1 MTVAS
6 TSGSSSMM
14 WLVFALLVVVFWG
27 CYGVAMHAASVSMGG
42 ASDPHSRYKAYI
54 FVGVA
59 YVGVAIVA
67 PLILMS
73 VGGASWSFPA
83 KGIWYALLAGTLGA
97 FGAFFVLSAMGSVGS
112 RPWMIPVVMCVVFAG
127 APIVNAILALVI
139 HPPKEGW
146 GSISPMFWVGILVA
160 ASGAAM
166 ATYFKPGPTKPAE
179 DPAPTAQVEQAVP
192 NTNAP
197 VITRDD
203 TDSTDDKSS

>member
-1 MTVAS
+1 
-6 TSGSSSMM
+6 MM

-73 VGGASWSFPA
+73 VGGASWTFPA

-97 FGAFFVLSAMGSVGS
+97 FGAFFVLSAMGSVGG

-139 HPPKEGW
+139 HPPKDGW

-166 ATYFKPGPTKPAE
+166 ATYFKPGPKKPGENTAA
-179 DPAPTAQVEQAVP
+179 PAPLVEQAATTAAVDQLNESP
-192 NTNAP
+192 TSG
-197 VITRDD
+197 DD
-203 TDSTDDKSS
+203 ADTLKNDAS